1 MPSVESPSRAAVDAW
16 RRVGELVDLER
27 CRTATVAREL
37 DLSAAQLLALRA
49 LKPEQPLPMGRL
61 AGALECDKGNVTG
74 IVDRLERRGLVERRP
89 VDHDRRIKVL
99 ALTDEGVR
107 LQVEIEERLQTPPAA
122 FVAAGGDDLERIAA
136 VLDAVVAELR
146 EAREPGAGCD
156 AE

>member
-1 MPSVESPSRAAVDAW
+1 MPPVESPALAAVDAW
-16 RRVGELVDLER
+16 RRVGELLELER

-89 VDHDRRIKVL
+89 VEHDRRIKVL

-107 LQVEIEERLQTPPAA
+107 LQAEIEARLQTPPESFA
-122 FVAAGGDDLERIAA
+122 AAGEDDLARIAA
-136 VLDAVVAELR
+136 ALGSVVAELR
-146 EAREPGAGCD
+146 DGREPGPGCGG
-156 AE
+156 